1 MALRQNISCG
11 IKRNGKEMTITIDK
25 LLVGDIMMVNQGDQI
40 PADCVLLSATKMLA
54 DESALTGEAKQLN
67 KAPLLDNDSV
77 EIIDPFLKSGSMIA
91 EGTGEAVI
99 CAVGVNTEMGRLQK
113 RITEEER
120 EESPLQRKLERIA
133 EGNLVK
139 N

>member
-1 MALRQNISCG
+1 
-11 IKRNGKEMTITIDK
+11 MTITIDK